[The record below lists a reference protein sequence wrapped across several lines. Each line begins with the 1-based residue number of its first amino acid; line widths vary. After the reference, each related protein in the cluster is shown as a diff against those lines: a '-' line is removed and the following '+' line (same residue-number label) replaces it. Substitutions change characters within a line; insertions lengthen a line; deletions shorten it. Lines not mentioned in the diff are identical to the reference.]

1 MNQTQNSSFPHAIV
15 LTGGIAT
22 GKSTVAQMFADD
34 GFEIID
40 ADRVAH
46 EVLESQKEA
55 IAQAFGRELIQEGRV
70 DRKALGALIFAD
82 RQKRRELEAILHPLI
97 REEIYTQA
105 QKLERKGEPYIV
117 DIPLFFETQGY
128 PIDKVIVVYA
138 PREIQLKR
146 LMQRDGYNMQEAL
159 ARIEAQM
166 PIDEKRAKA
175 TYVID
180 NSATMEALSRAYAKT
195 KEQILKGSA

>member
-1 MNQTQNSSFPHAIV
+1 MNQTQNSSFLHAIV

-46 EVLESQKEA
+46 EVLEREKEV
-55 IAQAFGRELIQEGRV
+55 IAEAFGREMIQEGRV

-82 RQKRRELEAILHPLI
+82 HQKRRELEAILHPLI
-97 REEIYTQA
+97 REEIYRHA
-105 QKLERKGEPYIV
+105 QRLESKEQPYIV

-138 PREIQLKR
+138 PRETQLKR

-180 NSATMEALSRAYAKT
+180 NAATLEALAREYVKT
-195 KEQILKGSA
+195 KEQILKGTK

>member
-1 MNQTQNSSFPHAIV
+1 MNQVQNSSFPHAIV
-15 LTGGIAT
+15 LTGGIST

-40 ADRVAH
+40 ADSVAH
-46 EVLESQKEA
+46 EVLEREKEA
-55 IAQAFGRELIQEGRV
+55 VAKAFGKDLIKEGRIN
-70 DRKALGALIFAD
+70 RKALGALIFAD
-82 RQKRRELEAILHPLI
+82 RQKRRQLEAILHPLI
-97 REEIYTQA
+97 REEIYTLA
-105 QKLERKGEPYIV
+105 KNLEQKGYPYIV

-128 PIDKVIVVYA
+128 PIDKVVVVYA
-138 PREIQLKR
+138 PKEIQLKR

-180 NSATMEALSRAYAKT
+180 NTTTLEALSQAYAKT
-195 KEQILKGSA
+195 KEQILKGTK

>member
-159 ARIEAQM
+159 TRIEAQM

>member
-1 MNQTQNSSFPHAIV
+1 

-46 EVLESQKEA
+46 EVLESQKGAVAEV
-55 IAQAFGRELIQEGRV
+55 FGKELIKEGHI
-70 DRKALGALIFAD
+70 DRKALGSLIFGD
-82 RQKRRELEAILHPLI
+82 PQKRKQLEEILHPLI

-105 QKLERKGEPYIV
+105 QILEQKGDPYIM

-128 PIDKVIVVYA
+128 PIDKVVVVYA
-138 PREIQLKR
+138 PKEIQLKR

-159 ARIEAQM
+159 ARIKAQM

-180 NSATMEALSRAYAKT
+180 NTTTLEALSKAYAKT
-195 KEQILKGSA
+195 KEQIKEQIWKGRV

>member
-1 MNQTQNSSFPHAIV
+1 
-15 LTGGIAT
+15 
-22 GKSTVAQMFADD
+22 MFADD

>member
-15 LTGGIAT
+15 LTGGIST

-46 EVLESQKEA
+46 EVLERQKEA
-55 IAQAFGRELIQEGRV
+55 IAQAFGREMIQEGRV

-97 REEIYTQA
+97 REEIYMRA

-117 DIPLFFETQGY
+117 DIPLFFETHGY
-128 PIDKVIVVYA
+128 PIDTVIVVYA

-180 NSATMEALSRAYAKT
+180 NSATMEALSRAYEKT